1 MLRREHKVSNISSEA
16 IFAIPAMRPG
26 RVVLAIIFCLVLIL
40 SDIRYETSK
49 HFRSYSHDLLKPLY
63 LLVKLPFQVSD
74 SIVDFFTSREELS
87 NRVVS
92 LEDELIKLKTI
103 TQYIENM
110 SSDNTE
116 LNSLWDSAKFSKD
129 NYLIAEKYSL
139 SPNIFQPSL
148 VLKISNQS
156 NIQKNDPVLVE
167 TGLVGRIKGIGY
179 GNAEVMLVQDVR
191 SIVPVV
197 SETSQLQGTLK
208 GNGLGRY
215 GELRYVK
222 KTASFKEGETLY
234 TSGLAEIFP
243 KGAIVGR
250 IISINNPV
258 DSEFLE
264 VKVEFSQSPSNK
276 NFFLIYNDA

>member
-16 IFAIPAMRPG
+16 IFAIPAMKPG
-26 RVVLAIIFCLVLIL
+26 RVVLAIVFCLVLIL

-63 LLVKLPFQVSD
+63 LLVELPFQVSD
-74 SIVDFFTSREELS
+74 SIVDFFSSREELS
-87 NRVVS
+87 NRVMS

-148 VLKISNQS
+148 VLKISTQS
-156 NIQKNDPVLVE
+156 NIQKNDPVLAE

-215 GELRYVK
+215 GELQYVK

-250 IISINNPV
+250 IISINN
-258 DSEFLE
+258 L
-264 VKVEFSQSPSNK
+264 
-276 NFFLIYNDA
+276 

>member
-1 MLRREHKVSNISSEA
+1 L
-16 IFAIPAMRPG
+16 
-26 RVVLAIIFCLVLIL
+26 
-40 SDIRYETSK
+40 
-49 HFRSYSHDLLKPLY
+49 
-63 LLVKLPFQVSD
+63 SD
-74 SIVDFFTSREELS
+74 SIVDFFSSREELS
-87 NRVVS
+87 NRVMS

-110 SSDNTE
+110 SSDNAE

-148 VLKISNQS
+148 VLKISSKS
-156 NIQKNDPVLVE
+156 NVQKNDPVLVE
-167 TGLVGRIKGIGY
+167 TGLVGRIRGIGY
-179 GNAEVMLVQDVR
+179 SNAEVMLVQDVR
-191 SIVPVV
+191 SIVPVI
-197 SETSQLQGTLK
+197 SEKSQLQGILK

-215 GELRYVK
+215 GELQYVK
-222 KTASFKEGETLY
+222 KTASFREGEILY

-276 NFFLIYNDA
+276 NFFLIYSDA